1 MSVAT
6 AVYEQTCHVCDA
18 VRLFVMRA
26 FINMQRGRQLSAN
39 QRVIRQYMHIEYY
52 GYKDPDLP
60 YHLNR
65 INDRTNE
72 EYDKKLAELK

>member
-18 VRLFVMRA
+18 VRIFVLKT
-26 FINMQRGRQLSAN
+26 FINMQRARQLSAN
-39 QRVIRQYMHIEYY
+39 SKIINQYMHIEFK
-52 GYKDPDLP
+52 GYNDPDLP

-72 EYDKKLAELK
+72 EYDKKIENLK